1 MSVNRKSNL
10 WENFNLLAL
19 ILYFF
24 YKKRCCFFCFN
35 NVCFASPD
43 INVMVFKITRQFW
56 SVMRIFEKHFNVQFL
71 GGGAVV
77 DLRFQFQEVVDFKK
91 GFENYNL
98 LKGLPNRGQLFERA
112 FRHLSSQC
120 LHEEKNGFII
130 LDILSGNVRDLS
142 PLKMSK
148 KQYTLF

>member
-77 DLRFQFQEVVDFKK
+77 DLRLQFQECVDFKK
-91 GFENYNL
+91 GFENL
-98 LKGLPNRGQLFERA
+98 HSFEGVA
-112 FRHLSSQC
+112 
-120 LHEEKNGFII
+120 
-130 LDILSGNVRDLS
+130 
-142 PLKMSK
+142 
-148 KQYTLF
+148 KQGATF